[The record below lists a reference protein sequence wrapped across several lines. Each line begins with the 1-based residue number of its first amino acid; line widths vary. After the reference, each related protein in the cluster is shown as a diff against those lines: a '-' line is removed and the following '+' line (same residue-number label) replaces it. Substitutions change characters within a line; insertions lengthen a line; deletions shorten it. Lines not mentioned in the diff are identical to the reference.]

1 MLINVNEWIWMNKW
15 VIVMIECMNVN
26 KCHWMKEWK
35 MNKLEWVNNFEPMNE
50 WMY

>member
-1 MLINVNEWIWMNKW
+1 MWINVNERIWMNKW
-15 VIVMIECMNVN
+15 IIVMIECMNVN

-35 MNKLEWVNNFEPMNE
+35 MNKLKWVNNCEPMNE